1 MQGDRSPSLPRRQLL
16 AGAAAGAALGTLGF
30 PAPLRAEAPAIKVGI
45 VHPVTGALA
54 FSGNQARAGAEMAV
68 ETINSAG
75 GLKALGGAKLE
86 PIYADAQSKPDVG
99 AAEVERLNEAGVV
112 AVIGAFA
119 SAITLATTQAAA
131 RHGIPHIADVAVADQ
146 VVQRGLSN
154 VFRFGPGIAKV
165 TQDALENLVRINDA
179 AGKPCRTVMIVH
191 EESAFGSG
199 MATTLGVELPKR
211 GFEIVETVKHA
222 NPTRDFSNI
231 VLRVQAR
238 KPDLLIPSNYYD
250 EYVLFA
256 RTLQQQKVHAKGIF
270 SILGGGAS
278 SYRFVKEFP
287 QAAAYVMDTNHWF
300 DPRKEAAL
308 KLKAEAEKK
317 GLFYTYELFMNYGA
331 VMLLADAIER
341 AGKAERA
348 AIIDSLA
355 GNSFETK
362 IMPYGPIRFAK
373 GDNTGARPVTTQVLD
388 GDIKVIHPPEFA
400 SAQPV
405 FPMPERKG

>member
-1 MQGDRSPSLPRRQLL
+1 
-16 AGAAAGAALGTLGF
+16 
-30 PAPLRAEAPAIKVGI
+30 
-45 VHPVTGALA
+45 
-54 FSGNQARAGAEMAV
+54 
-68 ETINSAG
+68 
-75 GLKALGGAKLE
+75 
-86 PIYADAQSKPDVG
+86 
-99 AAEVERLNEAGVV
+99 
-112 AVIGAFA
+112 
-119 SAITLATTQAAA
+119 
-131 RHGIPHIADVAVADQ
+131 
-146 VVQRGLSN
+146 
-154 VFRFGPGIAKV
+154 
-165 TQDALENLVRINDA
+165 
-179 AGKPCRTVMIVH
+179 
-191 EESAFGSG
+191 
-199 MATTLGVELPKR
+199 
-211 GFEIVETVKHA
+211 
-222 NPTRDFSNI
+222 
-231 VLRVQAR
+231 
-238 KPDLLIPSNYYD
+238 
-250 EYVLFA
+250 VLFA
-256 RTLQQQKVHAKGIF
+256 RTLQQQKVHTKGIF

-287 QAAAYVMDTNHWF
+287 QAATYVMDTNHWF

-362 IMPYGPIRFAK
+362 IMPYGPIRFEK

>member
-1 MQGDRSPSLPRRQLL
+1 M
-16 AGAAAGAALGTLGF
+16 AKTLG
-30 PAPLRAEAPAIKVGI
+30 E
-45 VHPVTGALA
+45 
-54 FSGNQARAGAEMAV
+54 
-68 ETINSAG
+68 
-75 GLKALGGAKLE
+75 
-86 PIYADAQSKPDVG
+86 
-99 AAEVERLNEAGVV
+99 
-112 AVIGAFA
+112 
-119 SAITLATTQAAA
+119 
-131 RHGIPHIADVAVADQ
+131 
-146 VVQRGLSN
+146 
-154 VFRFGPGIAKV
+154 
-165 TQDALENLVRINDA
+165 
-179 AGKPCRTVMIVH
+179 
-191 EESAFGSG
+191 
-199 MATTLGVELPKR
+199 ELPKR

-238 KPDLLIPSNYYD
+238 KPDLVIPSNYYD

-256 RTLQQQKVHAKGIF
+256 RTLHQQKVPLKGIF

-300 DPRKEAAL
+300 DPRKPEAL

-341 AGKAERA
+341 AGKAEREAITA
-348 AIIDSLA
+348 ALA
-355 GNSFETK
+355 AGGFETK
-362 IMPYGPIRFAK
+362 IMPYGPIRFEH

-388 GDIKVIHPPEFA
+388 NDIKVIHPPEFA
-400 SAQPV
+400 SAKPV